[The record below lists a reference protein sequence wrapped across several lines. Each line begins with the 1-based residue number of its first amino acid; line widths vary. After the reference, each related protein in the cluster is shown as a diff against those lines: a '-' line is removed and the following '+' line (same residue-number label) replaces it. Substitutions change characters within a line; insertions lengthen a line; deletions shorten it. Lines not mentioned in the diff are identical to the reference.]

1 MDFKGAKFAV
11 LGTFFLLL
19 GISLFAIGS
28 QLPPNV
34 RVGNELGTDP
44 DMVNIV
50 WFSGFF
56 AVFASLVCWIAV
68 FYKRRF
74 PDW

>member
-1 MDFKGAKFAV
+1 MRSGEAKFAF

-19 GISLFAIGS
+19 SISLFAIGS

-34 RVGNELGTDP
+34 RLGNELGTDP
-44 DMVNIV
+44 DMFNIV

-56 AVFASLVCWIAV
+56 AAAASLICWFAFID
-68 FYKRRF
+68 KRRF
-74 PDW
+74 PDG